1 MIPSN
6 WNTGNY
12 SIGAD
17 YLGTS
22 KYAISTNTSILTVDP
37 SAYLY
42 LQITSSNKNPKLVKQ
57 LLSLTNLETEDQ
69 TTQSTL
75 K

>member
-1 MIPSN
+1 VNKKYVGTANVINGIAKISWMIPSN

-42 LQITSSNKNPKLVKQ
+42 LQIHHRIRI
-57 LLSLTNLETEDQ
+57 
-69 TTQSTL
+69 QSW
-75 K
+75 